1 MHVKANEIV
10 DLGRTLVGY
19 PYRHQGRTLRGGFDC
34 AGMLIY
40 IVNTL
45 NLRDFDTSDYSRR
58 PDPKRFDGF
67 MRDAGCCQIGIDD
80 REHGDVLRL
89 AETRWPVHCALFD
102 CLCVPYIIHAWAPAR
117 KVIRERLTEIRV
129 VQISSVWRLPE

>member
-1 MHVKANEIV
+1 MHARANEIV
-10 DLGRTLVGY
+10 DLGRLLVGQS
-19 PYRHQGRTLRGGFDC
+19 YRHQGRSLHGGFDC
-34 AGMLIY
+34 AGILIY

-45 NLRDFDTSDYSRR
+45 KLSGFDTSDYSRR

-67 MRDAGCCQIGIDD
+67 MRDAGCHQINIDD

-102 CLCVPYIIHAWAPAR
+102 CLRVPHIIHA
-117 KVIRERLTEIRV
+117 
-129 VQISSVWRLPE
+129 